1 MRARGGSGPRA
12 APLRVFAATW
22 LRRVEKPETRRSWPP
37 DSGRDAGSA
46 GAPRR
51 PLSRSL
57 GQRGGG
63 DEAARGQQNNFDA
76 QFDLTRSPRSP
87 SPKPLSLP
95 GSGGTAP
102 ERTSRAVGAPGRGI
116 PCGPA
121 GAPAPWLRLPRPPV
135 CAPPRR
141 PPPARRGAPRPAL
154 PSGPRAP
161 PAGGVTPSA
170 TAGSVH
176 GSNRKS
182 LSPDHRQHRGL
193 RGSQTCACSP
203 SEAHMQ
209 TRAGKAGFLGL
220 FQPCQMLAPADEPG
234 QVRREERGRWGRS
247 RCAGQLPGEHPPS
260 GACVSAPAPSLLQ
273 RVGCCPRR
281 GSWAG
286 PKRLTTGV
294 TTIPS
299 PPSHI
304 PGLEPGPCTAPSSP
318 CLTKLAPSQRLAD
331 QVKTNHIDGLF
342 SRVYSDST
350 PNLAA
355 L

>member
-234 QVRREERGRWGRS
+234 QKPI
-247 RCAGQLPGEHPPS
+247 L
-260 GACVSAPAPSLLQ
+260 
-273 RVGCCPRR
+273 
-281 GSWAG
+281 
-286 PKRLTTGV
+286 
-294 TTIPS
+294 
-299 PPSHI
+299 
-304 PGLEPGPCTAPSSP
+304 
-318 CLTKLAPSQRLAD
+318 
-331 QVKTNHIDGLF
+331 
-342 SRVYSDST
+342 
-350 PNLAA
+350 
-355 L
+355 